1 MSIFA
6 SMSLAFFGEHGRGWT
21 GEVLMVE
28 KRHVHYVTSITS
40 YTRDRVG
47 GREVGGGRGVKGF
60 EVEKSFFF
68 FLSEQRGRRDGKER
82 KGKEGKG

>member
-6 SMSLAFFGEHGRGWT
+6 STSLVFFGEHGRGWT

-47 GREVGGGRGVKGF
+47 GEGGGRWT
-60 EVEKSFFF
+60 
-68 FLSEQRGRRDGKER
+68 RC
-82 KGKEGKG
+82 